1 MVELRAFL
9 DRCVCLFVVAPLV
22 VAYWRGLWNLLDD
35 LVLPDQPAL
44 SGWATACAGWSV
56 AFALT
61 ALQEPFALLARRY
74 PKSVKVVFRLHQF
87 IYGAASISAWRGTWL
102 VEDVYTGKSPWSALG
117 ALLVGIGA
125 LLLCRGLRNAA
136 QAPPLM
142 LVIDEAPDCFKAET
156 RFRRKPEDGV
166 GTYLMDCCFST
177 VVIGSLVVTLWRG
190 LWTLLDRLQIPDSP
204 LTSAT
209 TSLSSGFV
217 TTVGLFLAE
226 GSVRQIHAHAHKT
239 GNTQFWG
246 LLLEGMWNLC
256 ATYSVVAVWRALWM
270 LADQV
275 VCGSVLWDLV
285 ITLASGWVL
294 SLLCCS
300 TSVPNWGTVVD
311 GVAPTS
317 EFPPLSLDISY
328 FTAMAEVCLSFDHRS
343 QTNED
348 RS

>member
-1 MVELRAFL
+1 MFTPV
-9 DRCVCLFVVAPLV
+9 PI
-22 VAYWRGLWNLLDD
+22 
-35 LVLPDQPAL
+35 
-44 SGWATACAGWSV
+44 SG
-56 AFALT
+56 
-61 ALQEPFALLARRY
+61 
-74 PKSVKVVFRLHQF
+74 
-87 IYGAASISAWRGTWL
+87 
-102 VEDVYTGKSPWSALG
+102 
-117 ALLVGIGA
+117 
-125 LLLCRGLRNAA
+125 
-136 QAPPLM
+136 
-142 LVIDEAPDCFKAET
+142 
-156 RFRRKPEDGV
+156 
-166 GTYLMDCCFST
+166 
-177 VVIGSLVVTLWRG
+177 
-190 LWTLLDRLQIPDSP
+190 
-204 LTSAT
+204 
-209 TSLSSGFV
+209 
-217 TTVGLFLAE
+217 
-226 GSVRQIHAHAHKT
+226 
-239 GNTQFWG
+239 QFWG